1 MSFANIRVV
10 AQHLGSCVII
20 LASGYASVEAGGRNR
35 KQAEQ
40 GNRKQEEKNW
50 KQEERNWKQ
59 EVQENRKQE
68 EQGNRKQEEEGMA
81 RRQRKLSLLSLCS
94 TSSGGMGELI

>member
-20 LASGYASVEAGGRNR
+20 LAFEYASVEAGGRNR

-68 EQGNRKQEEEGMA
+68 EQGMA

>member
-50 KQEERNWKQ
+50 KQE
-59 EVQENRKQE
+59 VQENRKQE